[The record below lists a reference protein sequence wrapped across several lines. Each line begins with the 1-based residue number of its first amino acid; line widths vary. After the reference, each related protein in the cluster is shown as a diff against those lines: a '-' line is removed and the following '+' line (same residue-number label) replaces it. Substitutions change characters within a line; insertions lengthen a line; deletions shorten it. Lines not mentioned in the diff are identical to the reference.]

1 MLKPSAALASPNGI
15 RSIDA
20 LLALRGGDVLGDTLG
35 DAVVST
41 VPTRFDPLV
50 QKFLP
55 GHEQHP
61 NFILALILAFALQ
74 PVAPK
79 AKVHYHKLS
88 FLLKS
93 QIAKLT
99 KRESP
104 TEPNQRPYEGSR
116 ASKVIETIVEAARL
130 LLLVGAFDIGKT
142 TVECLGLRFPKS
154 ETLTQVFGWGIFLFW
169 GFRRVGRFKLFVL
182 KKTMA
187 HTDLITDPRRLY
199 FIDRLMDYALVFFG
213 IFAFYEVLEIE
224 MGYSGQS
231 LLAAFSFGTAA
242 IALATKEIITNFL
255 NGVIL
260 SASDR
265 IFVGDYISMQGDI
278 KRVTKLG
285 WLETK
290 LRGSDDI
297 LYTVPNTELVNTK
310 LSNLSRVNSCQ
321 GRLWNEIGCGLFL
334 RKRIF
339 FNFGLL
345 RDKITI
351 FLFIISWVFFH
362 SFCIDFPV
370 SQTLRFPYS
379 AMDKLTKL
387 SHDIKAEI
395 RTACPA
401 IITDGSRPFRC
412 YWTNFQ
418 KDYLEVMVN
427 AHFRIPPV
435 GDAYYENRQRCL
447 LAIDRA
453 IRRNEIESY
462 SGAGQ

>member
-20 LLALRGGDVLGDTLG
+20 LLALRGGDVLGETLG

-41 VPTRFDPLV
+41 VPTRFDPLI

-74 PVAPK
+74 PVAPT

-104 TEPNQRPYEGSR
+104 TEPNKKPYKGSR

-187 HTDLITDPRRLY
+187 HTDLIKDPRRLY

-278 KRVTKLG
+278 KRVSKLG

-290 LRGSDDI
+290 LQGSDDI

-310 LSNLSRVNSCQ
+310 LSNLSRVKSCQ

-334 RKRIF
+334 RGRIVF
-339 FNFGLL
+339 TFLLLHGKTKIFLLIHFLVLFHYFLFRLSSFPDTPIPLFGHGKTDQAQPRHQGRDPDGLSRGYNGRKPTLSVLLDQLSKGLFGGHGECPLSDSTGGRRLL
-345 RDKITI
+345 RE
-351 FLFIISWVFFH
+351 SPAVFAGH
-362 SFCIDFPV
+362 
-370 SQTLRFPYS
+370 
-379 AMDKLTKL
+379 
-387 SHDIKAEI
+387 
-395 RTACPA
+395 
-401 IITDGSRPFRC
+401 RP
-412 YWTNFQ
+412 
-418 KDYLEVMVN
+418 
-427 AHFRIPPV
+427 
-435 GDAYYENRQRCL
+435 GD
-447 LAIDRA
+447 
-453 IRRNEIESY
+453 S
-462 SGAGQ
+462 

>member
-20 LLALRGGDVLGDTLG
+20 LLALRGGDVLGETLG

-41 VPTRFDPLV
+41 VPTRFDPLI

-74 PVAPK
+74 PVAPT

-104 TEPNQRPYEGSR
+104 TEPNKKPYKGSR

-187 HTDLITDPRRLY
+187 HTDLIKDPRRLY

-278 KRVTKLG
+278 KRVSKLG

-290 LRGSDDI
+290 LQGSDDI

-310 LSNLSRVNSCQ
+310 LSNLSRVKSCQ
-321 GRLWNEIGCGLFL
+321 
-334 RKRIF
+334 
-339 FNFGLL
+339 
-345 RDKITI
+345 
-351 FLFIISWVFFH
+351 
-362 SFCIDFPV
+362 V

-379 AMDKLTKL
+379 AMEKLTKL

-401 IITDGSRPFRC
+401 VITDGSRPFRC